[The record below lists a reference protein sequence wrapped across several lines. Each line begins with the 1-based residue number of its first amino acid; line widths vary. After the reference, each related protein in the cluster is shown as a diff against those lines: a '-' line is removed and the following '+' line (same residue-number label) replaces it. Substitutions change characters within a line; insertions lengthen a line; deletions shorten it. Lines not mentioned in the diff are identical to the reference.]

1 MSFRHF
7 FILALM
13 GILLGAGASALYKWY
28 QETRLETEA
37 PDGLGSL
44 PQFTLNDLDGNPWRT
59 EEWRGKVMVV
69 NFWATWCPPCR
80 REMPLFVR
88 LDEKL
93 RDRGVLF
100 VGVAID
106 DPQKVRDFVDTYGI
120 EFPILLGQEKG
131 IELARRLGNRLDA
144 LPFTVVTDRK
154 GRIHLRRAGE
164 MTERTLAPLLERLA
178 QQP

>member
-1 MSFRHF
+1 MSLRQFL
-7 FILALM
+7 ILALM
-13 GILLGAGASALYKWY
+13 GVLLGAGASAIYRWY
-28 QETRLETEA
+28 QEANLEVETAGAAERL
-37 PDGLGSL
+37 PDFTLPNVDGSL
-44 PQFTLNDLDGNPWRT
+44 WRA

-88 LDEKL
+88 LDERF

-100 VGVAID
+100 VGIAID
-106 DPQKVRDFVDTYGI
+106 DPGAVRDFIDTHGI

-131 IELARRLGNRLDA
+131 IELARRLGNRLEA
-144 LPFTVVTDRK
+144 LPYTVVSDRK
-154 GRIHLRRAGE
+154 GRIRLRRAGE
-164 MTERTLAPLLERLA
+164 MTERTLLPLLERLL